1 MNLANVIID
10 LLLIQIICVNIV
22 DISGVVSHIEN
33 AIARM
38 LSLKRVSIYLLNC
51 SYCVTHWCCVIYLL
65 FNGALSLKTY
75 AIVLV
80 LCFLTSVTKEVLWT
94 VRDFFIYLIRLVN
107 RLF

>member
-22 DISGVVSHIEN
+22 DISGVVQHIEN

-38 LSLKRVSIYLLNC
+38 LSLKRVSVYLLNC

-80 LCFLTSVTKEVLWT
+80 LCFLTSITKDLLWG
-94 VRDFFIYLIRLVN
+94 VRDRLVK
-107 RLF
+107 LVSKL

>member
-1 MNLANVIID
+1 MNVIID
-10 LLLIQIICVNIV
+10 LILIQIICVNII

-38 LSLKRVSIYLLNC
+38 LSLKKVSVYLLNC
-51 SYCVTHWCCVIYLL
+51 SYCVTHWCCVIYLI

-80 LCFLTSVTKEVLWT
+80 LCFLTSITKDLLWG
-94 VRDFFIYLIRLVN
+94 VRDRLVKIVSK
-107 RLF
+107 L

>member
-1 MNLANVIID
+1 MNSKILID
-10 LLLIQIICVNIV
+10 LILIQIICVNIV

-33 AIARM
+33 SIAKA

-80 LCFLTSVTKEVLWT
+80 LCFLTSITKDLLWG
-94 VRDFFIYLIRLVN
+94 VRDRLVK
-107 RLF
+107 LVSKL

>member
-1 MNLANVIID
+1 MNSKILID
-10 LLLIQIICVNIV
+10 LILIQIICVNIV

-38 LSLKRVSIYLLNC
+38 LSLKRVSIYLFNC

-65 FNGALSLKTY
+65 FNGALSLKYY

-80 LCFLTSVTKEVLWT
+80 LCFFTSITKDLLWG
-94 VRDFFIYLIRLVN
+94 VRDRLVK
-107 RLF
+107 LVSKL

>member
-1 MNLANVIID
+1 MNSKILID
-10 LLLIQIICVNIV
+10 LILIQIICVNIV

-38 LSLKRVSIYLLNC
+38 LSLKRVSIHLIEC

-65 FNGALSLKTY
+65 FNGALSLKYY

-80 LCFLTSVTKEVLWT
+80 LCFLTSITKDLMWG
-94 VRDFFIYLIRLVN
+94 VRDRLVK
-107 RLF
+107 LVSKL

>member
-1 MNLANVIID
+1 MNSKILID
-10 LLLIQIICVNIV
+10 LILIQIICVNIV

-33 AIARM
+33 AIAR
-38 LSLKRVSIYLLNC
+38 SLKLKSVSIHLIEC

-80 LCFLTSVTKEVLWT
+80 LCFLTSVTKDLLWG
-94 VRDFFIYLIRLVN
+94 VRDRLVK
-107 RLF
+107 LVSKL

>member
-1 MNLANVIID
+1 MNVIID
-10 LLLIQIICVNIV
+10 LILIQIIVVNIV

-80 LCFLTSVTKEVLWT
+80 LCFLTSVTKELLWT

>member
-1 MNLANVIID
+1 MNSKILID
-10 LLLIQIICVNIV
+10 LILIQIICVNIV

-38 LSLKRVSIYLLNC
+38 LSLKKVSIYLLNC

-65 FNGALSLKTY
+65 FNGALSLKYY

-80 LCFLTSVTKEVLWT
+80 LCFLTSVTKDLLWG
-94 VRDFFIYLIRLVN
+94 VRDRLVK
-107 RLF
+107 LVSKL

>member
-22 DISGVVSHIEN
+22 DISGVVQHIEN
-33 AIARM
+33 AIARV
-38 LSLKRVSIYLLNC
+38 LSLKRVSVYLLNC

-65 FNGALSLKTY
+65 FNGALSLKAY

-80 LCFLTSVTKEVLWT
+80 LCFLTSITKDLLWG
-94 VRDFFIYLIRLVN
+94 VRDRLVK
-107 RLF
+107 LVSKL

>member
-1 MNLANVIID
+1 MNSKILID
-10 LLLIQIICVNIV
+10 LILIQIICVNIV

-33 AIARM
+33 AIARA

-65 FNGALSLKTY
+65 FNGAFSLKYY

-80 LCFLTSVTKEVLWT
+80 LCFLTSVTKDLLWG
-94 VRDFFIYLIRLVN
+94 VRDRLVK
-107 RLF
+107 LVSKL

>member
-1 MNLANVIID
+1 MNVIID
-10 LLLIQIICVNIV
+10 LILIQIICVNIV

-38 LSLKRVSIYLLNC
+38 LSLKRVSIHLIEC
-51 SYCVTHWCCVIYLL
+51 SYCVTHWFCVLYLL
-65 FNGALSLKTY
+65 FTGALSLQTY
-75 AIVLV
+75 TIVLV

-94 VRDFFIYLIRLVN
+94 VRDFFIYIIRLVN

>member
-1 MNLANVIID
+1 MNSKILID
-10 LLLIQIICVNIV
+10 LILIQIICVNIV

-65 FNGALSLKTY
+65 FNGALSLNTY

-80 LCFLTSVTKEVLWT
+80 LCFLTSVTKDLLWG
-94 VRDFFIYLIRLVN
+94 VRDMLIKLVSK
-107 RLF
+107 L

>member
-1 MNLANVIID
+1 MNSKILID
-10 LLLIQIICVNIV
+10 LILIQIICVNIV

-38 LSLKRVSIYLLNC
+38 LSLKKVSIHLIEC
-51 SYCVTHWCCVIYLL
+51 SYCVTHWCCVLYLL
-65 FNGALSLKTY
+65 FTCALSLKTY

-94 VRDFFIYLIRLVN
+94 VRDFLIYLIRLVN

>member
-1 MNLANVIID
+1 MNSKILID
-10 LLLIQIICVNIV
+10 LILIQIICVNIV

-80 LCFLTSVTKEVLWT
+80 LCFLTSVTKDLLWT
-94 VRDFFIYLIRLVN
+94 VRDLFIYLIRLVN

>member
-33 AIARM
+33 AIARV
-38 LSLKRVSIYLLNC
+38 LSLKRVSVYLLNC

-80 LCFLTSVTKEVLWT
+80 LCFLTSITKDLLWG
-94 VRDFFIYLIRLVN
+94 VRDRLVK
-107 RLF
+107 LVSKL

>member
-1 MNLANVIID
+1 MIID
-10 LLLIQIICVNIV
+10 LILIQIICVNIV

-33 AIARM
+33 AIARA
-38 LSLKRVSIYLLNC
+38 LSLKRVSIHLIEC

-65 FNGALSLKTY
+65 FNGALSLQTY
-75 AIVLV
+75 TIVLM

>member
-1 MNLANVIID
+1 MNSKILID
-10 LLLIQIICVNIV
+10 LILIQIICVNIV

-38 LSLKRVSIYLLNC
+38 LSLKKVSIYLFNC

-80 LCFLTSVTKEVLWT
+80 LCFLTSVTKDLLWG
-94 VRDFFIYLIRLVN
+94 VRDRLVK
-107 RLF
+107 LVSKL

>member
-1 MNLANVIID
+1 MNSKILID
-10 LLLIQIICVNIV
+10 LILIQIICVNIV
-22 DISGVVSHIEN
+22 DISGVMSHIEN

-38 LSLKRVSIYLLNC
+38 LSLKRVSIYLFNC

-80 LCFLTSVTKEVLWT
+80 LCFLTSVTKDLLWG
-94 VRDFFIYLIRLVN
+94 VRDRLVK
-107 RLF
+107 LVSKL

>member
-1 MNLANVIID
+1 MNLENVIID
-10 LLLIQIICVNIV
+10 LILIQIICVNIV

-38 LSLKRVSIYLLNC
+38 LSLKRVSIYLFNC

-80 LCFLTSVTKEVLWT
+80 LCFLTSVTKDLLWGI
-94 VRDFFIYLIRLVN
+94 RDILVK
-107 RLF
+107 LVSKL

>member
-1 MNLANVIID
+1 MNSKILID
-10 LLLIQIICVNIV
+10 LILIQIICVNIV

-38 LSLKRVSIYLLNC
+38 LSLKKVSVYLLNC

-65 FNGALSLKTY
+65 FNGAFSLKTY

-80 LCFLTSVTKEVLWT
+80 LCFFTSITKDLLWG
-94 VRDFFIYLIRLVN
+94 VRDRLVK
-107 RLF
+107 LASKL

>member
-1 MNLANVIID
+1 MNSKILID
-10 LLLIQIICVNIV
+10 LILIQIICVNIV

-33 AIARM
+33 AIAKA
-38 LSLKRVSIYLLNC
+38 LKLKSVSIHLIEC

-80 LCFLTSVTKEVLWT
+80 LCFLTSVTKDLLWG
-94 VRDFFIYLIRLVN
+94 VRDRLVK
-107 RLF
+107 LVSKL